1 MLGIWIILVHLSSD
15 LYWDLSTYDSNSTEF
30 SLQGVLWRFK
40 NGVVSTGWN
49 MVSRHGIGV
58 KSIWRCVSAPDV
70 FLELLSSDILIVKI
84 LESQKPNNLEVFGG
98 KESKGSHMG
107 PHYDTHL
114 VLTSSL
120 FTSSRT
126 LINLLTL
133 VVNRTDCTNKYTSN
147 HRSVNTALHR
157 QGSVEV

>member
-1 MLGIWIILVHLSSD
+1 MIDERVLFKCLALNQNHIFTIIFLN
-15 LYWDLSTYDSNSTEF
+15 YYDVV
-30 SLQGVLWRFK
+30 VLFV
-40 NGVVSTGWN
+40 N
-49 MVSRHGIGV
+49 
-58 KSIWRCVSAPDV
+58 V

-133 VVNRTDCTNKYTSN
+133 VVNLKGL
-147 HRSVNTALHR
+147 ALDL
-157 QGSVEV
+157 S